1 MKNKKHLIK
10 HFNFVDPNW
19 AGISSD
25 ILKLS
30 KKGLSKK
37 DGHLLDGIKLAWLAS
52 IGRDYLYKKAAR
64 GVFVSVVIIIL
75 TIIGY
80 GLVSQRGLH
89 VNNVSA
95 KTVTSAVGGIVEA
108 TMSAIFK

>member
-10 HFNFVDPNW
+10 NFYFPKPNW
-19 AGISSD
+19 AGTSPD

-30 KKGLSKK
+30 KKGLSKE
-37 DGHLLDGIKLAWLAS
+37 DGYLLDGIKLAWLAS
-52 IGRDYLYKKAAR
+52 VGRDYLYKKAAR
-64 GVFVSVVIIIL
+64 GVFVSVAIIIL
-75 TIIGY
+75 AIIGY
-80 GLVSQRGLH
+80 ELISQRALY

-108 TMSAIFK
+108 TMSAVFK